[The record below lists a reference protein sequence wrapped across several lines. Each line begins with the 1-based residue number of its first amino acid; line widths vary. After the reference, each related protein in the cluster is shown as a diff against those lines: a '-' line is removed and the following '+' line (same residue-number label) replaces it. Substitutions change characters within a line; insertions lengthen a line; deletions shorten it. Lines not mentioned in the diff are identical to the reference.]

1 MIRFSGRIVFIAV
14 FLLLL
19 SACGSKQEP
28 SDSSPKTMAGGNFN
42 KFFPSKSGD
51 FDVVFVQEK
60 SGFAEA
66 KLKKAGNEVATLSIA
81 DIAGRSNA
89 ADKFNSSSMSVA
101 GYPAAE
107 SGSQGTAVLV
117 GNRFQ
122 VQVRSKEDG
131 FTADHRRQWLEK
143 FDLRGLER
151 LR

>member
-1 MIRFSGRIVFIAV
+1 MVRVSGRIICIAV
-14 FLLLL
+14 CFLLL
-19 SACGSKQEP
+19 SACSSKQE
-28 SDSSPKTMAGGNFN
+28 SNAISGGTFN
-42 KFFPSKSGD
+42 KFFPSKRGD

-66 KLKKAGNEVATLSIA
+66 KLKKAGKEVATLSIA
-81 DIAGRSNA
+81 DIAGRSGA
-89 ADKFNSSSMSVA
+89 ADKFNSSSMTIA

-143 FDLRGLER
+143 FDLRGLEN